1 MLHTTLGKVI
11 LTGILVIA
19 GGGFLIYSSLEDAQY
34 YEMVDKVVAKP
45 GDYVGKDL
53 KLHGYVVAGSI
64 DDHIDGDRKEQYFVL
79 QKDGKEIRVHH
90 TGPKPDNLKPRS
102 EVVAQGR
109 LIDKG
114 NGDLEFEATELMA
127 KCPSKYEGA
136 QSQKELF

>member
-34 YEMVDKVVAKP
+34 YEMVDKVAAKP
-45 GDYVGKDL
+45 ADYVGKDL

-64 DDHIDGDRKEQYFVL
+64 DDHIEGDVKEQFFVL
-79 QKDGKEIRVHH
+79 QKDGGEIRVRHV
-90 TGPKPDNLKPRS
+90 GPKPDNLKPRS

-114 NGDLEFEATELMA
+114 DGELLFEATELMA

>member
-1 MLHTTLGKVI
+1 MLHTTIGKVI

-19 GGGFLIYSSLEDAQY
+19 GGGFLIYSSFENAEY
-34 YEMVDKVVAKP
+34 YEFVDQVAAKP
-45 GDYVGKDL
+45 GEYVGKDL

-64 DDHIDGDRKEQYFVL
+64 DDHIEGDRKEQFFVL
-79 QKDGKEIRVHH
+79 QKEGKEIRVHH

-114 NGDLEFEATELMA
+114 NGELLFEATELMA

>member
-1 MLHTTLGKVI
+1 MLNTTIGKVI

-19 GGGFLIYSSLEDAQY
+19 GGGFLIYSSLENAEY
-34 YEMVDKVVAKP
+34 YEFVDKVAAKP
-45 GDYVGKDL
+45 GEYVGKDL

-64 DDHIDGDRKEQYFVL
+64 DDHIEGDRKEQYFVL
-79 QKDGKEIRVHH
+79 QKEGKEIRVHH

-114 NGDLEFEATELMA
+114 NGELLFEATELMA